1 VEIDHIR
8 RIAMDHKCDNCQK
21 DVKKTLHSRK
31 DFFRDHGI
39 DWVCEECFLDLEG
52 VAFDAYKENND
63 E

>member
-1 VEIDHIR
+1 
-8 RIAMDHKCDNCQK
+8 MDHKCDNCQK